1 MMLRSVMID
10 GSWRNLPPT
19 EKQLQLISDLKD
31 QSPYEFCGNTREDA
45 CDFINKALNE
55 IYARNE
61 LELSARGLDIYDN

>member
-1 MMLRSVMID
+1 MMLRSAMID

-19 EKQLQLISDLKD
+19 EKQLQSDLKD